1 MVQLAT
7 TREAN
12 RYMLQVLDER
22 RRQQPRQRDKNTLS
36 SLMSR
41 VPMLE
46 STNGF
51 LSLRTFDVSNL
62 SCGHL
67 LFYFVVVNSIC
78 SILQKF
84 KIFPFNKNAIFS
96 GPLIWYMIA
105 PNTVS
110 QMKFHR
116 HLVCA
121 YMTWYV
127 S

>member
-22 RRQQPRQRDKNTLS
+22 RRQQPRQIDKNTLS

-67 LFYFVVVNSIC
+67 LFYFVVVNSIVLLC
-78 SILQKF
+78 
-84 KIFPFNKNAIFS
+84 KNLRFS
-96 GPLIWYMIA
+96 LLTKMQYFLDRLYGI
-105 PNTVS
+105 
-110 QMKFHR
+110 
-116 HLVCA
+116 
-121 YMTWYV
+121 
-127 S
+127 